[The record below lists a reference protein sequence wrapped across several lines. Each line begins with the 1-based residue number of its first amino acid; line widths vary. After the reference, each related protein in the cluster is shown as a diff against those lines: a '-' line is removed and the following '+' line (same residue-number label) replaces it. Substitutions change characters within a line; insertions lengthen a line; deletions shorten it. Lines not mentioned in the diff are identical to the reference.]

1 MFKPV
6 VAAVLAASIGLP
18 TLAQAQSVRVPVVRI
33 PATVTGTWVL
43 NPAACP
49 DIREDFRDARYN
61 SGRAD
66 RREDRRDQRVINCPS
81 SAYTFVPTPGQAPN
95 KRIKVGR
102 DGTAR
107 FLEPGEPAFGNR
119 RRAGVAITAVPVFPT
134 QVPQTQVPTYQ
145 QPAYQA
151 PTYVQP
157 QYQTPQY
164 QTPQY
169 QAPTTTYQAPATTYQ
184 TPTYA
189 APTTPTYQTPTYQQ
203 PSYQSTTTPTYQTQ
217 PTYQSTTP
225 SYSTTTQPTYVPS
238 GTYQ

>member
-164 QTPQY
+164 Q
-169 QAPTTTYQAPATTYQ
+169 APTTTYQAPATTYQ